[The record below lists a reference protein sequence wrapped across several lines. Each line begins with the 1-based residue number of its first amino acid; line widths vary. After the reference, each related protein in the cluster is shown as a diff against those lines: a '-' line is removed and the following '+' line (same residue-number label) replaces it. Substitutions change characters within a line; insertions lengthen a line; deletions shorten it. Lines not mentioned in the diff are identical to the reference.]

1 MGNRALP
8 EFFQTNLKRGVFYAL
23 EIISAGSGTPT
34 LGEGDQAGTYFSV
47 KRNSAGNLLVS
58 TLDPFV
64 ARVVRFIQAPAGY
77 RAKVGKITQNADL
90 TWSIPIYTANETD
103 GVVSTSGLSGGSGY
117 TSAPTVT
124 FTGGGGTGA
133 AATATI
139 SGGAITAITITDPG
153 AGYTSA
159 PTIGFSG
166 GGGSGASATAV
177 LGTGAAADLPSGR
190 SLFLWLVM
198 RNTNQVP

>member
-124 FTGGGGTGA
+124 FTQTDLLGVYTATPVFRDGA
-133 AATATI
+133 ARRETQPI
-139 SGGAITAITITDPG
+139 RCSTDRP
-153 AGYTSA
+153 SN
-159 PTIGFSG
+159 P
-166 GGGSGASATAV
+166 
-177 LGTGAAADLPSGR
+177 AAY
-190 SLFLWLVM
+190 
-198 RNTNQVP
+198 QE